1 MIKKSFLD
9 ILCVLLIASLGFF
22 VFQKPTVD
30 LSPPPSFSEK
40 KEPLDIRKEDTGEV
54 GAGLIRKALSYNS
67 LKERNIFSAD
77 GIYSTKLEGAA
88 HKGPLPEKP
97 YGLIG
102 ILQGEE
108 KKAVFRDP
116 TGAIVTLTLGKK
128 LMDGSVITRIN
139 TVSVELEKG
148 EERRELRIF
157 EFKPPKPL
165 TPKKP

>member
-1 MIKKSFLD
+1 M
-9 ILCVLLIASLGFF
+9 VLIAIVGFG
-22 VFQKPTVD
+22 VAQKPTVD

-40 KEPLDIRKEDTGEV
+40 KEPSDTLKEKTEE
-54 GAGLIRKALSYNS
+54 AGLGLVREAITYSS

-77 GIYSTKLEGAA
+77 GIYTTKAEGAA